1 MQSHNMGTAL
11 GAALLCAI
19 ISSAAPAAL
28 AQERAPAGAQASD
41 AIHEDKARVQAT
53 LIFDAEQI
61 APADTLRAGVLL
73 ELDEGWHVYWYNSG
87 EAGLSTQ
94 IKFKVTPEGLKPG
107 PMSWPAPEVFI
118 EGDGQITTYG
128 YHHEVLHDVA
138 IELPA
143 DLPHG
148 TLKVEAKV
156 DFLTCAHIC
165 VPGRMQLERTIE
177 IGPKTLVSAQAQRFE
192 AQAVTIPTPAAEAN
206 ASVKLDLKADQL
218 KPLGQPE
225 ATITV
230 TLPPCPTSNDCPT
243 PKLDAKAD
251 QLAFIPLAGERSS
264 WKVKDVNL
272 ERRVATIT
280 LQGTLPSKL
289 DLKADHIGGVLRL
302 TQAGQPKHLLIDE
315 VFSLQ
320 ATPVLATPSS
330 TPTLTQGAAS
340 SQDAP
345 TPDDGQ
351 RTPGFLMMLLMAFLG
366 GILLNAMPCV
376 FPVLTLK
383 VAALAELAHKDPR
396 VTRAHGLAYA
406 GGILSTMLVMA
417 GILIG
422 LKMASAQV
430 GWGFQFQSPWFLVG
444 LSAALT
450 LFALNLFG
458 VFEVN
463 LPFGGK
469 LGALQLGEDGL
480 ARSWAEGLLCVLLS
494 TPCSAPFMGTAMGF
508 ALVSPAPTTIA
519 LFLALGAG
527 LASPFVT
534 LTMMPGWRRFLPKPG
549 DWLLRLKQFL
559 GFTLL
564 GTSWWLLWLLGSSYG
579 VDGITR
585 AGVFLLVLGL
595 SAWLYGIVQFMMPRA
610 KRLGTLM
617 ALAMTITTG
626 ALALRWSVPD
636 EQPARVDA
644 QGWAPFDEET
654 IKASLAQGQPV
665 FVDFTADWCITCKVN
680 ERTVLERPPVLAAFA
695 QYKVVKLKADW
706 TRQDDRIRAIL
717 QRHGKAGVP
726 MYLLYSPAAP
736 DKPQV
741 LPEVLTT
748 SIITEALARTR

>member
-1 MQSHNMGTAL
+1 MHNHPNAAHIGAVFIFAL
-11 GAALLCAI
+11 VSLL
-19 ISSAAPAAL
+19 APITS
-28 AQERAPAGAQASD
+28 AQEQVPEGAQASD
-41 AIHEDKARVQAT
+41 AVHEDKARVQAT

-61 APADTLRAGVLL
+61 APGATLHAGVLL

-94 IKFKVTPEGLKPG
+94 LKFKATPGELAPG
-107 PMSWPAPEVFI
+107 PVSWPAPEVFV

-128 YHHEVLHDVA
+128 YHHEVLHDVTFK
-138 IELPA
+138 LPEA
-143 DLPHG
+143 LPHG
-148 TLKVEAKV
+148 PLTIKAEVN
-156 DFLTCAHIC
+156 FLTCAHIC
-165 VPGRMQLERTIE
+165 VPGRMKLERTLE
-177 IGPKTLVSAQAQRFE
+177 VGDKTLVSAQAQRFE
-192 AQAVTIPTPAAEAN
+192 AQAVTIPTPAADVN
-206 ASVKLDLKADQL
+206 ASIKVALDQL
-218 KPLGQPE
+218 QVQPNGQPE
-225 ATITV
+225 ATLTL
-230 TLPPCPTSNDCPT
+230 TLPSCPDSGPCPEL
-243 PKLDAKAD
+243 KLDAKED
-251 QLAFIPLAGERSS
+251 RLAFIPLAGTHSS
-264 WKVKDVNL
+264 WKVKAVKLDQ
-272 ERRVATIT
+272 RVATIS
-280 LQGTLPSKL
+280 LQGTLKSRL
-289 DLKADHIGGVLRL
+289 DAKEDHIGGVLRL
-302 TQAGQPKHLLIDE
+302 TQAGKPAHLLIDE

-320 ATPVLATPSS
+320 APTSQNSPTTPTLSTNKPQAPAGQEQATPS
-330 TPTLTQGAAS
+330 
-340 SQDAP
+340 
-345 TPDDGQ
+345 
-351 RTPGFLMMLLMAFLG
+351 FLMMLLMAFAG

-417 GILIG
+417 GIIIG
-422 LKMASAQV
+422 LKMASSQV

-463 LPFGGK
+463 LPFGGR
-469 LGALQLGEDGL
+469 LGSLQLGEDGL

-527 LASPFVT
+527 LASPFVV

-585 AGVFLLVLGL
+585 AGGFLLVLGL

-626 ALALRWSVPD
+626 FVALRWTAPA
-636 EQPARVDA
+636 EQQQTIDA

-654 IKASLAQGQPV
+654 IKTSMAQGQPV

-680 ERTVLERPPVLAAFA
+680 ERTVLERPPVLEAFA
-695 QYKVVKLKADW
+695 KYKVVKLKADW

-726 MYLLYSPAAP
+726 MYLLYSPASP

-748 SIITEALARTR
+748 SIITEALARGAR